1 MLFVSNILR
10 ADGKSELSKGEGMEP
25 TQLNEQSTS
34 ISESI
39 PLGASDTF
47 PIEIYTNE
55 RIAEF
60 DQAEAELAAELKR
73 EILAIRKKGGIE

>member
-1 MLFVSNILR
+1 MLFVSRLLR
-10 ADGKSELSKGEGMEP
+10 ADGKNELPKDEGMEP

-39 PLGASDTF
+39 PVGASATF
-47 PIEIYTNE
+47 PIEIYTAE

-60 DQAEAELAAELKR
+60 DQAEAELAAFQQGMKELEGK
-73 EILAIRKKGGIE
+73 LK

>member
-1 MLFVSNILR
+1 MLFVSSLLR
-10 ADGKSELSKGEGMEP
+10 ADGKNELPKGEGMEP

-47 PIEIYTNE
+47 PIEIYTDAC
-55 RIAEF
+55 IAEF
-60 DQAEAELAAELKR
+60 DQAEAVLAEFQQGMKELEERLK
-73 EILAIRKKGGIE
+73 

>member
-1 MLFVSNILR
+1 
-10 ADGKSELSKGEGMEP
+10 MEP
-25 TQLNEQSTS
+25 TQLNEQTTS

-55 RIAEF
+55 RIAEY
-60 DQAEAELAAELKR
+60 DPAEAEAEWAAELKR
-73 EILAIRKKGGIE
+73 EILAIREKGVCE